1 MIITKV
7 ELEDFGSYEGHQA
20 LDLDPARPA
29 EKNLVV
35 IGGLNGAG
43 KTTFL
48 DGVTFGLFGHK
59 DAFEHIK
66 GLGPKGKDLEQRGA
80 YLARLLN
87 RTAFREGRRVA
98 AVTLHLLDTDRDG
111 EHRITICRE
120 WLFDEDLGLKSE
132 TLQVL
137 RDGEALQDDLGGE
150 PAERFA
156 DYLKNSIPAHVGRF
170 FMFDGEEIQR
180 IAQGELSK
188 EVQEGIDALLGFH
201 VLKELGRDLDKQ
213 HAEYQRDAQKHTQQE
228 DELAELGVKEKRL
241 GNEVE
246 AREREKDESVE
257 QRERLKERL
266 AENKA
271 TLDRLLGP
279 DGKRP
284 SELRADLERA
294 RKEVADL
301 RRQTEAHMEDF
312 IIPALPTVLIRSL
325 GERLDGEDA
334 YRSWDEG
341 RRVVQPKL
349 DRLIREVFGP
359 EAPRPTP
366 PLSEDQGRFL
376 IALLRERW
384 EGLFQPRPEGAAD
397 GVRHGRLSTEE
408 LSQVRAKR
416 AAVVHRQ
423 APDLRGLLNRLDE
436 TDRRAGRLEGLIENA
451 SAEEEIEP
459 LLRERDLL
467 SRELGEADAAYDAK
481 CRETDALANDL
492 AVVRR
497 DIRNKED
504 DLAESGEYG
513 QLALLARNVRR
524 AVVRYQE
531 LLRPRKRDEVRRHL
545 RDMYRRLARKEDVV
559 QDIDLDEQT
568 YQPRLLDRRGKPLP
582 INEFSAGEKEIFAL
596 ALLWALAK
604 TSRRELPVVIDTPL
618 GRLDSQHRN
627 NIVTQYLPAAGPQV
641 FVLSTDTELDRRYF
655 DRVRD
660 HVAKAF
666 HLNFDS
672 ARERTVIED
681 GYFDIL

>member
-1 MIITKV
+1 MIIIKV
-7 ELEDFGSYEGHQA
+7 ELEDFGCYEGHQV
-20 LDLDPARPA
+20 LDLGAGHQP

-48 DGVTFGLFGHK
+48 DGVTFGLFGYK

-66 GLGPKGKDLEQRGA
+66 ELKSKGEDLEKRGA

-87 RTAFREGRRVA
+87 RAAFREGRRVA
-98 AVTLHLLDTDRDG
+98 AVTLHLLDTDHDG
-111 EHRITICRE
+111 EHRITVCRE

-137 RDGEALQDDLGGE
+137 RDGEALEDDLGGE

-180 IAQGELSK
+180 IAQGELPDAVRK
-188 EVQEGIDALLGFH
+188 GIDALLGFH
-201 VLKELGRDLDKQ
+201 VLNALGRDLDKQ
-213 HAEYQRDAQKHTQQE
+213 HGEYQRDAQKHTQQE
-228 DELAELGVKEKRL
+228 DELAELRAKEQRL
-241 GNEVE
+241 SSEVE
-246 AREREKDESVE
+246 SRDREKDALVA
-257 QRERLKERL
+257 QRESLKERL
-266 AENKA
+266 SENKA
-271 TLDRLLGP
+271 VLDRLLGP

-284 SELRADLERA
+284 SELRAELERA
-294 RKEVADL
+294 REVIADL
-301 RRQTEAHMEDF
+301 RHQAEKHMEDF
-312 IIPALPTVLIRSL
+312 IIPALPTAVIRSL
-325 GERLDGEDA
+325 GGRLDAEDS

-366 PLSEDQGRFL
+366 PLSEDQSRFL
-376 IALLRERW
+376 INLLRERW
-384 EGLFQPRPEGAAD
+384 EGLFQPKPEGAAD
-397 GVRHGRLSTEE
+397 CLRHGRLSTEE
-408 LSQVRAKR
+408 LSQVRTKR
-416 AAVVHRQ
+416 VAVVHRQ

-436 TDRRAGRLEGLIENA
+436 AERRTSRLEGLIANA

-459 LLRERDLL
+459 LLRERDQL

-481 CRETDALANDL
+481 RREIDALANDL
-492 AVVRR
+492 AALRR

-504 DLAESGEYG
+504 DLAESGEHG

-568 YQPRLLDRRGKPLP
+568 YDPRLLDRRGKALP
-582 INEFSAGEKEIFAL
+582 ISEFSAGEKEIFAL
-596 ALLWALAK
+596 ALLWALAR

-618 GRLDSQHRN
+618 GRLDSQHRS

-660 HVAKAF
+660 HLAKTF

-681 GYFDIL
+681 GYFENL